1 MATRTRKRRS
11 PGEGSVWEYR
21 TQAGQV
27 RYAIGFTTAA
37 PDGSTR
43 NVTRRR
49 GPGGEKW
56 TTYRDAAKAL
66 RDALGQIDKG
76 EWVDPSKQ
84 PLGGYLDEWTAGLRL
99 SPSTV
104 ASYRKNVR
112 LHLTPYLGALPL
124 NRLTA
129 VRIDTHY
136 RQLEASGRRDGRGEL
151 AGRPLAP
158 RTVRYVHTILSA
170 ALSAAVESG
179 RLARNPAA
187 AAHPP
192 TAKQAKAP
200 EMHAWTAAQLAAF
213 LAWAAQDGHPHAP
226 AWYVLAHTGMRRGEA
241 LALRWR
247 DVDLDAG
254 TLSVRRSAGMI
265 RNAGEGAAV
274 TEGDTKS
281 GKPRVVDADPATVAV
296 LRAHRKARGAMALQL
311 ARDDA
316 LVFADHEGR
325 HLQPEHFSRSFADA
339 LRRCARQLGAA
350 APPAVRLH
358 DLRHTHATVLLTAG
372 VPVHVVSQRLGHA
385 SPVVTLTVYAHVVPG
400 SQREAAELFARLVS
414 GAAS

>member
-1 MATRTRKRRS
+1 MPARKSKRRS

-21 TQAGQV
+21 TSAGQI
-27 RYAIGFTTAA
+27 RYAIGFVTTM

-43 NVTRRR
+43 SVTRRR
-49 GPGGEKW
+49 GPAGERW

-76 EWVDPSKQ
+76 EWADPSKQ
-84 PLGGYLDEWTAGLRL
+84 PTGDYLDEWAAGLRL
-99 SPSTV
+99 GASTM
-104 ASYRKNVR
+104 ASYRKNIR
-112 LHLTPYLGALPL
+112 LHLKPYLGAVPL
-124 NRLTA
+124 RSLTA
-129 VRIDTHY
+129 VRIDALY
-136 RQLEASGRRDGRGEL
+136 RQLEARGRRDHKGEL
-151 AGRPLAP
+151 TGGPLSA

-170 ALSAAVESG
+170 ALADAAEAG

-200 EMHAWTAAQLAAF
+200 EMRAWTAAQLGAF
-213 LAWAAQDGHPHAP
+213 LGWAAGDGHAHAP
-226 AWYVLAHTGMRRGEA
+226 AWHVLAHTGMRRGEA

-247 DVDLDAG
+247 NVDLDAG
-254 TLSVRRSAGMI
+254 TVSVRRSAGMV
-265 RNAGEGAAV
+265 RVAGESAEV

-281 GKPRVVDADPATVAV
+281 GKPRVVDIDAATVAV
-296 LRAHRKARGAMALQL
+296 LRSHRKYRGGMALQL

-339 LRRCARQLGAA
+339 LRRCAKQLAAA
-350 APPAVRLH
+350 APPAIRLH

-372 VPVHVVSQRLGHA
+372 VPVHVVSQRLGHTSA
-385 SPVVTLTVYAHVVPG
+385 VITLQVYAHVVPG
-400 SQREAAELFARLVS
+400 SQRDAADLFARIVRE
-414 GAAS
+414 A